1 MHMTMNPFQKIAV
14 AIAFSPRCEAMVAEA
29 KLLQQTLGSALY
41 FIHCGNKTIQEE
53 QYLKHLLHRFN
64 LDNKNVH
71 VIWREGDPVESI
83 KEFCSTESI
92 DLLVAGALEKES
104 LLKYVLGGVSRQ
116 LSRKVKCSML
126 MLTEP
131 NIHPKGFKHLV
142 VEGTDH
148 PKTENT
154 ITVAMELAKGFQA
167 QTIDLIQE
175 SDLSKLALI
184 RSDEFKE
191 NEAGEKKIELLREED
206 EKLEEI
212 LRCVDCGELQIQ
224 TERIEGKP
232 GYVISKFAREK
243 NADLLILNS
252 PDKPMNLLD
261 RVFPHDIEYALADLP
276 CNLLIVHPKEN
287 NA

>member
-1 MHMTMNPFQKIAV
+1 MQSKVTTFQKIAV
-14 AIAFSPRCEAMVAEA
+14 AVAFSPRCEAIIAEA
-29 KLLQQTLGSALY
+29 RQLQQAFHSQMI
-41 FIHCGNKTIQEE
+41 FIHVGKKSMQEE
-53 QYLKHLLHRFN
+53 QYLKHLLHRFQ
-64 LDNKNVH
+64 LDQPNNE
-71 VIWREGDPVESI
+71 VIWREGDPVETI
-83 KEFCSTESI
+83 LEICQTQNV
-92 DLLVAGALEKES
+92 DLLVAGALEKET
-104 LLKYVLGGVSRQ
+104 LLKYFLGGISRQ

-131 NIHPKGFKHLV
+131 NIHPGGFKHLV

-154 ITVAMELAKGFQA
+154 ISVAVELAKAFQSN
-167 QTIDLIQE
+167 TLSIIQE

-184 RSDEFKE
+184 RSDDFKE
-191 NEAGEKKIELLREED
+191 NEADEHKETLLKEED

-212 LRCVDCGELQIQ
+212 LRCTDCGELAIN

-243 NADLLILNS
+243 SADLLVVNS
-252 PDKPMNLLD
+252 PDKTMNLLD

-276 CNLLIVHPKEN
+276 CNLLIVHPK
-287 NA
+287 NAD

>member
-1 MHMTMNPFQKIAV
+1 MSSKEVTFQKIAV

-29 KLLQQTLGSALY
+29 RMLQQTFHSQLI
-41 FIHCGNKTIQEE
+41 FIHVGKQSLQEE

-64 LDNKNVH
+64 LDGDTNE
-71 VIWREGDPVESI
+71 VIWREGEPVETIIEICQS
-83 KEFCSTESI
+83 KQI
-92 DLLVAGALEKES
+92 DLLVAGALERES
-104 LLKYVLGGVSRQ
+104 ILKYFLGGVSRQ

-131 NIHPKGFKHLV
+131 NIHPNGFKHIV

-154 ITVAMELAKGFQA
+154 ISIAVEIARAFQSQTVD
-167 QTIDLIQE
+167 IIQE

-184 RSDEFKE
+184 RSDDFKE
-191 NEAGEKKIELLREED
+191 NEADEHKEALLKEED

-212 LRCVDCGELQIQ
+212 LRCTDCGELKIN

-232 GYVISKFAREK
+232 GYVISQYARQKE
-243 NADLLILNS
+243 ADLLVVNS

-276 CNLLIVHPKEN
+276 CNLLIVHPKDAE
-287 NA
+287 